1 KNQIIDGHAPGL
13 TGKPL
18 QAYRA
23 AGIDTEHEAENY
35 EEAIEKLRA
44 GFKLLIREGS
54 AARNL
59 EAILKG
65 FVEHDIALD
74 HCMFCTDD
82 KHLEDIEKEG
92 HIDFCVRRRSHCAS
106 LLPQLTKWLP
116 IMPLAPITYM
126 I

>member
-1 KNQIIDGHAPGL
+1 PYLENKQVFGLAEMMRFDDVVKADGKILDKLTLFKNQIVDGHAPGV

-44 GFKLLIREGS
+44 GFKLLICEGS

-59 EAILKG
+59 EAILKC

-74 HCMFCTDD
+74 ICMLCTDD
-82 KHLEDIEKEG
+82 KHL
-92 HIDFCVRRRSHCAS
+92 V
-106 LLPQLTKWLP
+106 
-116 IMPLAPITYM
+116 
-126 I
+126 